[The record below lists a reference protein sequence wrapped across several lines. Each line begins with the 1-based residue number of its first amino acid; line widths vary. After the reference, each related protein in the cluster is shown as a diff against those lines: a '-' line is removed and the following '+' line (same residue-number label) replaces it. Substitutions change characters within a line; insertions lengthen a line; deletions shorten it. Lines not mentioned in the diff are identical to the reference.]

1 MRHRTQLYPEESQYR
16 WLKQQQARQG
26 VSIAQL
32 VRDLIDSARAHRP
45 SMAGDPL
52 IRHLLEEP
60 PAEGA
65 SGSCAADHLQLR
77 VRRDLHCASDGSG

>member
-1 MRHRTQLYPEESQYR
+1 MRHRTQLYLEESQYQ

-26 VSIAQL
+26 VSIARL
-32 VRDLIDSARAHRP
+32 VRDLIDSARARRP
-45 SMAGDPL
+45 SMTGDPL

-65 SGSCAADHLQLR
+65 SGST
-77 VRRDLHCASDGSG
+77 VRTLDQDLYG